1 MAYKKRIFKEKPSL
15 KNAMQPFSNIQKYRG
30 VALQN
35 TVQVTSAA
43 TKYSGAEHTSKW
55 ESRTC
60 SSCVVFLGGSQFCH
74 FYPNFKY
81 I

>member
-15 KNAMQPFSNIQKYRG
+15 KNATQPFSNIQKYRD

-35 TVQVTSAA
+35 TVQVISAA

-55 ESRTC
+55 
-60 SSCVVFLGGSQFCH
+60 
-74 FYPNFKY
+74 
-81 I
+81 